1 MADSHHHFYQ
11 ARTHG
16 EEEQQQGQGDI
27 PVMAENLFCTKG
39 GSLASD

>member
-16 EEEQQQGQGDI
+16 EEEQQGQGDI